1 MPDTTYSKFQV
12 KVAIS
17 NHRIQHINYQNKTV
31 TFQAKNYK
39 NDGQKQLLTLTS
51 QEFIRR
57 FGLHI
62 LPKGFTRI
70 RHYGILSSSWKKE
83 KLPALQALLCANK
96 SPILKHQKTTEMVHR
111 KCPSCKKGVLQTDY
125 FSIKEDH
132 QKNG

>member
-1 MPDTTYSKFQV
+1 MRKSGLSIPQAIYDKLFSKNWVIYAKQPFSKPEFV
-12 KVAIS
+12 IEYLGRYTHKIAIS

-31 TFQAKNYK
+31 TFRAKNYK

-70 RHYGILSSSWKKE
+70 RHYGILSSSWKKG

-96 SPILKHQKTTEMVHR
+96 SSL
-111 KCPSCKKGVLQTDY
+111 
-125 FSIKEDH
+125 
-132 QKNG
+132 